1 MPKMSTDLI
10 RHVAS
15 GPTMGTRWSAIYY
28 VPPQAPIA
36 AIDRVLAA
44 SVNAVDRQMS
54 SWNDASDLSVL
65 NAAPL
70 RRWQPVSP
78 EMLEVIECGLH
89 VGTLSRGAFDIGMG
103 DAVSA
108 WGFGPRDADTRAI
121 SRALGTPRPPANQCL
136 EIDGENLRL
145 RKISPITLDLGGI
158 AKGYGVD
165 RLADTLLEFGIGHA
179 LTCIDG
185 ELRAIGAQPDGN
197 PWAIA
202 IERPDEGIR
211 APFSI
216 LELADASVATSGD
229 YRHFVTLGERRYSHT
244 MSPVRGGP
252 VENDV
257 ASVTVV
263 AETCMEADAWA
274 TALMVLGAETGG
286 DLARMRGLNA
296 LFIRR
301 CQDSL
306 IQTGTGQIFQSVETD
321 TQTESRA
328 SG

>member
-1 MPKMSTDLI
+1 MSTDLI

-28 VPPQAPIA
+28 APPHAPIA
-36 AIDRVLAA
+36 AIGRALAA
-44 SVNAVDRQMS
+44 SVNSVDRQMS

-70 RRWQPVSP
+70 RRWQPISR

-103 DAVSA
+103 DAVGA
-108 WGFGPRDADTRAI
+108 WGFDPRDADARAI
-121 SRALGTPRPPANQCL
+121 GRVLGAPRAPANQRL
-136 EIDGENLRL
+136 EIDGEKLRL
-145 RKISPITLDLGGI
+145 RKTSPITLDLGGI

-165 RLADTLLEFGIGHA
+165 RLADTLVEFGIDHA
-179 LTCIDG
+179 LACIDG
-185 ELRAIGAQPDGN
+185 ELRAIGAQPDGG

-202 IERPDEGIR
+202 IERPEEGIR

-229 YRHFVTLGERRYSHT
+229 YRHFVTLGERRFSHT

-252 VENDV
+252 VDNDL

-263 AETCMEADAWA
+263 TETCMEADAWA
-274 TALMVLGAETGG
+274 TALMVLGPELGP
-286 DLARMRGLNA
+286 DVARMRGLNA

-301 CQDSL
+301 CQDGL
-306 IQTGTGQIFQSVETD
+306 IQKGTGPIFQSVETD
-321 TQTESRA
+321 TATECLA
-328 SG
+328 AD